1 MPTQLITNYFRLH
14 NVKQFKES
22 VSEVA
27 NSVYYV
33 FAGKHTTYPSGDSV
47 IPNITNSTDST
58 LYSPYQEMVFG
69 KRVTPNNVVVVAPR
83 YNWTTNTAYRAYRSN
98 EDLSN
103 SQFYACVNSG
113 SSYSIFK
120 CLDNNSN
127 AVSTVQPDP
136 AQTAPNDEYY
146 STADGYVWKY
156 MYSVDTT
163 IFNTFATDT
172 YMPVVANSQVV
183 ANAVSGAIDVVVVDY
198 RGSNY
203 NTYLSN
209 TFISTDLRVG
219 GSTTDYNIANN
230 AASNTNFYVNSF
242 LYLKSGTGYGQG
254 RKIVGYNVVG
264 STKTV
269 TLESGFSTLPDTSTT
284 YEITPSV
291 LITGDGAN
299 ATARALVNTSSS
311 NSISGVEII
320 NRGSNYTFATAIVQG
335 NTGGISNTATLLT
348 VLGPK
353 GGHGSDPEY
362 ELGGTA
368 LCISVNFANNESG
381 TIPVVNDFRSVG
393 LIKDPLFAN
402 VVVTLGSLTGSF
414 TVGEV
419 VNQSNTGAYGIV
431 TSWDSINTLQL
442 TNVNGIVLTGNTTV
456 NLLTGASSNA
466 TGAVIAYEING
477 QSKNF
482 NTFDQRDVYTFSP
495 LDGAFTMDEAV
506 YQTSIDLANAVFHSN
521 TSANIY
527 LTHVQGTLNTGN
539 TLIGVTSGATAN
551 LLFHYPPDLI
561 VGSGEVLYV
570 ENENTISRANSQTET
585 IKIILQF

>member
-1 MPTQLITNYFRLH
+1 MLFT
-14 NVKQFKES
+14 
-22 VSEVA
+22 
-27 NSVYYV
+27 
-33 FAGKHTTYPSGDSV
+33 
-47 IPNITNSTDST
+47 IP
-58 LYSPYQEMVFG
+58 
-69 KRVTPNNVVVVAPR
+69 KR
-83 YNWTTNTAYRAYRSN
+83 
-98 EDLSN
+98 
-103 SQFYACVNSG
+103 
-113 SSYSIFK
+113 SIPK
-120 CLDNNSN
+120 
-127 AVSTVQPDP
+127 
-136 AQTAPNDEYY
+136 
-146 STADGYVWKY
+146 VW
-156 MYSVDTT
+156 
-163 IFNTFATDT
+163 
-172 YMPVVANSQVV
+172 
-183 ANAVSGAIDVVVVDY
+183 
-198 RGSNY
+198 
-203 NTYLSN
+203 
-209 TFISTDLRVG
+209 
-219 GSTTDYNIANN
+219 
-230 AASNTNFYVNSF
+230 NF
-242 LYLKSGTGYGQG
+242 
-254 RKIVGYNVVG
+254 
-264 STKTV
+264 
-269 TLESGFSTLPDTSTT
+269 P
-284 YEITPSV
+284 
-291 LITGDGAN
+291 
-299 ATARALVNTSSS
+299 
-311 NSISGVEII
+311 
-320 NRGSNYTFATAIVQG
+320 
-335 NTGGISNTATLLT
+335 TAT
-348 VLGPK
+348 
-353 GGHGSDPEY
+353 
-362 ELGGTA
+362 
-368 LCISVNFANNESG
+368 
-381 TIPVVNDFRSVG
+381 SVG

-570 ENENTISRANSQTET
+570 ENENPISRANSQTET